1 MTEAKKKDME
11 LKENKPHKNIRGKEY
26 YAQAIDEATQR
37 RLPQQTPIL
46 RLREFVRWAQSQ
58 GLCKSEYDFERMCSL
73 SPKYISNNA
82 NSGKGNIGTEML
94 GRIVKAFPQLNLAW
108 ICTGE
113 GPMLMQDGENTLNV
127 DYKQAY
133 EAAMLQ
139 IEALNRIIKQ
149 LNK

>member
-1 MTEAKKKDME
+1 MANKTSD
-11 LKENKPHKNIRGKEY
+11 KPHKNIRGKEY
-26 YAQAIDEATQR
+26 YAHAIEEAIQR
-37 RLPQQTPIL
+37 QNPVQTPIL
-46 RLREFVRWAQSQ
+46 RLREFVRWAQIQ
-58 GLCKSEYDFERMCSL
+58 GLCKSEYDFERICCL

-94 GRIVKAFPQLNLAW
+94 GRIVKAFPLLNLAW

-113 GPMLMQDGENTLNV
+113 GPMLMQSNGDNTLNA

-149 LNK
+149 LNAK